1 MRHRKILWQACLA
14 VTFLTL
20 SACGPSSESL
30 TPTMD
35 ATLIYTQAAQTVA
48 AQFTKTSA
56 AQTAAAPTLTN
67 TPAPAPT
74 TAETFTPVL
83 SEVEGTLATLPIFTL
98 PAGTFQLTPTFS
110 VLPIQ
115 ATPTGP
121 LCDNSVYVRDIGTPD
136 GTVLKPG
143 AAFPKGW
150 LIRNIGICNWGV
162 GYHLVRVGGNTDF
175 GGATFAIRSA
185 SDIVLSGAT
194 AEISLNLIA
203 PKTPGMYEA
212 RYQMYTNLDMPFG
225 TGMTVA
231 IEVRK

>member
-1 MRHRKILWQACLA
+1 MRKRKIPWQACLA
-14 VTFLTL
+14 VIFLTL

-35 ATLIYTQAAQTVA
+35 ATLIYIQAAQTVA
-48 AQFTKTSA
+48 AQFTQTSA
-56 AQTAAAPTLTN
+56 AQTAAAPTMTN
-67 TPAPAPT
+67 TPAPTPT
-74 TAETFTPVL
+74 SLETSTPF
-83 SEVEGTLATLPIFTL
+83 ATSPIFTL

-121 LCDNSVYVRDIGTPD
+121 LCDNSVYLRDIGTPD
-136 GTVLKPG
+136 GTILKPG
-143 AAFPKGW
+143 AAFAKGW
-150 LIRNIGICNWGV
+150 FIQNTGICNWKI

-175 GGATFAIRSA
+175 GGAAFVIRSA

-194 AEISLNLIA
+194 AEISLKLIA
-203 PKTPGMYEA
+203 PKTPGLYEA
-212 RYQMYTNLDMPFG
+212 RYQMYTNLDIPFG

-231 IEVRK
+231 VEVKK

>member
-48 AQFTKTSA
+48 AQFTQTSA
-56 AQTAAAPTLTN
+56 AQTAAAPTMTN
-67 TPAPAPT
+67 TPAPTPT
-74 TAETFTPVL
+74 SLETSTPF
-83 SEVEGTLATLPIFTL
+83 ATSPIFTL

-110 VLPIQ
+110 ILPIQ